1 MQVPLRLTI
10 LPPFLQR
17 PLYQFHNSL
26 FSYFLIPLPL
36 PYHLAQLAALCDADP
51 AGRKVV
57 FAPSAQVGYA
67 MVNGL
72 ALAGHPTLNLQIG
85 SPEDIAR
92 QIAEPHL
99 LASGLRPL
107 VRDADAIAF
116 EPELRSILLEAPDNP
131 FSRAGL
137 SPGLFRAIHRTI
149 RALRI
154 AGIPPESLAS
164 QTQDLKLQT
173 LGRIYAAY
181 QELIKTEGW
190 YDGANLFDKANQL
203 LDADVVRRADA
214 VAILDET
221 PVPGVARDFVQTFA
235 RDALLRIG
243 RDDEGTPRPSAL
255 AVSRCDLQSPIDAG
269 HVQTAGHL
277 LSRPITAEDLSSIDV
292 GETSGPDVE
301 ARAALQTLLDSRSP
315 QDQAEIAYTAEAPYL
330 AALHNTVQR
339 FGLKATY
346 GAGIPVTFSRPGK
359 ALVAFYQWI
368 ADGFA
373 VDTLV
378 QACRS
383 GLISLGAHLERS
395 ETLEPY
401 QLSTWMLRNGIRI
414 GRSAYRQAIS
424 RAEAGDGPPDL
435 RDPRLDT
442 PCCRVLTHLL
452 QMLPDAEPCS
462 GAAMA
467 AAGTAFLREFVPFSG
482 EGEAP
487 ARDSMLRR
495 LEELEKA
502 LHVTGSEHDLARR
515 FTQLVSDHRIQAG
528 APQPGHLNIVPLSRS
543 GYAGRQRLFILGLDE
558 SVFPGGATED
568 PVLLDDERGRVSPD
582 LELIRTRPS
591 EAVWHFVRLLGLAPG
606 PVHLF
611 ASTRAVADGRETF
624 PAPLIQQIQEVKG
637 LPGEKIGILP
647 HRHACGL
654 NEVTW
659 MLPRRQ
665 HPEYVDLLD
674 QRFPWLSLGN
684 AGQKARATYRLTRF
698 HGLTGIADPELSLTA
713 RPQSVSR
720 LEVLLQCP
728 YRYFLRHVLGV
739 SPFDEGLGDPTRWLT
754 PLQFGDLLHRIL
766 SRFTRD
772 LAEIG
777 EKPGLKHT
785 SRLRETT
792 FAETEQ
798 HRIWFPEPGPE
809 AMKVDIQRLLH
820 AGEVFLASE
829 SRQDNVDPLGFEV
842 SFGFGDK
849 GGLNHP
855 DIIQIDL
862 GDGLQIPLRGLI
874 DRVDRRPDSYA
885 IWDYKTGSAYGY
897 DEADLLSGLHLQ
909 WALYGFALEA
919 ILDDRNEA
927 DRPIESGYFFTSD
940 REHGRRIRAVLPQRA
955 EVGQVLRSHASL
967 LEMGAFPPIQ
977 RHDACRFCDYAAI
990 CAGEQ
995 LLPGDLD
1002 NLKQSNPELP
1012 EAIATWL
1019 SD

>member
-1 MQVPLRLTI
+1 
-10 LPPFLQR
+10 
-17 PLYQFHNSL
+17 
-26 FSYFLIPLPL
+26 LPL
-36 PYHLAQLAALCDADP
+36 PYHLAQLAALCDTDP

-57 FAPSAQVGYA
+57 FAPSAQIGYA
-67 MVNGL
+67 MVNAL
-72 ALAGHPTLNLQIG
+72 ALTGHSTLNLQIA

-99 LASGLRPL
+99 LASGFRPL

-116 EPELRSILLEAPDNP
+116 EPLLRDILLAAPDNP

-137 SPGLFRAIHRTI
+137 SPGLSRAIHRTL

-154 AGIPPESLAS
+154 AGIRPEDLAK
-164 QTQDLKLQT
+164 QKRDTKLQT
-173 LGRIYAAY
+173 LARIYVAY
-181 QELIKTEGW
+181 QDLIATEGW
-190 YDGANLFDKANQL
+190 YDGADLFVRANEL
-203 LDADVVRRADA
+203 LKTDVLRPADA

-221 PVPGVARDFVQTFA
+221 PVPGVAQDFVHSFA
-235 RDALLRIG
+235 RGALQRIG
-243 RDDEGTPRPSAL
+243 RDDEGTPRPTSV
-255 AVSRCDLQSPIDAG
+255 AVSCCHLPPPIRAG
-269 HVQTAGHL
+269 RVETAGHL
-277 LSRPITAEDLSSIDV
+277 LSRRIVPEDLSSITV
-292 GETSGPDVE
+292 VETSGPDME
-301 ARAALQTLLDSRSP
+301 ARSAIQVLLSARSALDE
-315 QDQAEIAYTAEAPYL
+315 AEIAYTAETPYL
-330 AALHNTVQR
+330 AAVHNAVQR
-339 FGLKATY
+339 FRLKATY

-368 ADGFA
+368 ADDFA

-383 GLISLGAHLERS
+383 GLVSLGAHLERG

-401 QLSTWMLRNGIRI
+401 QLATWMLRNGVRV
-414 GRSAYRQAIS
+414 GRHAYRQAVA
-424 RAEAGDGPPDL
+424 RAVAGEGPPEL
-435 RDPRLDT
+435 RNPHLDG
-442 PCCRVLTHLL
+442 PCCRVLSALL
-452 QMLPDAEPCS
+452 DMLPDDGTCS

-467 AAGTAFLREFVPFSG
+467 AAGRRFLRGFVPFSG

-502 LHVTGSEHDLARR
+502 IRITGSEHDLATR
-515 FTQLVSDHRIQAG
+515 FAQLISDHRIQAG
-528 APQPGHLNIVPLSRS
+528 APQPGSLNIVPLSRS
-543 GYAGRQRLFILGLDE
+543 GYAGRRHLFILGLDE
-558 SVFPGGATED
+558 STFPGGATED
-568 PVLLDDERGRVSPD
+568 PVLLDDERGKVSPD

-591 EAVWHFVRLLGLAPG
+591 EAVWHFVRLLGVAQG
-606 PVHLF
+606 TVHLF

-624 PAPLIQQIQEVKG
+624 PAPLIQQIQDVQARPTARVGG
-637 LPGEKIGILP
+637 LPPLNVS
-647 HRHACGL
+647 GL
-654 NEVTW
+654 SEVNW
-659 MLPRRQ
+659 LLPRRR
-665 HPEYVDLLD
+665 HTDFVELLD
-674 QRFPWLSLGN
+674 RRFPWLTLGN
-684 AGQKARATYRLTRF
+684 ESQRARAAYALTRF
-698 HGLTGIADPELSLTA
+698 RGFTGVPDPELSLTA

-728 YRYFLRHVLGV
+728 YRYFLRHILGV
-739 SPFDEGLGDPTRWLT
+739 SPFDEGLSDPTRWLT

-766 SRFTRD
+766 SRFMRELT
-772 LAEIG
+772 EIG
-777 EKPGLKHT
+777 QRPGVEHT
-785 SRLRETT
+785 TRLREITIS
-792 FAETEQ
+792 ETEQ
-798 HRIWFPEPGPE
+798 HRVWFPEPGPE
-809 AMKVDIQRLLH
+809 AMKVDLQRLTH

-829 SRQDNVDPLGFEV
+829 SKQDVHEPLGFEV

-855 DIIQIDL
+855 DVIPIDL
-862 GDGLQIPLRGLI
+862 GDDLQIPLRGLI

-919 ILDDRNEA
+919 ILKERNEA

-940 REHGRRIRAVLPQRA
+940 REHGRRIRAILPNRT
-955 EVGQVLRSHASL
+955 EVGQLLKSHAAL
-967 LEMGAFPPIQ
+967 VEEGAFPPIQ
-977 RHDACRFCDYAAI
+977 RNDQCRFCDYAAI

-995 LLPGDLD
+995 LLPNDLD
-1002 NLKQSNPELP
+1002 PLKQNNPDLP